1 MQIKKLQAT
10 MDKVAIGFSVLCAIH
25 CMILPVALTMIPILM
40 VTPLGS
46 ENFHQLMIWLV
57 LPTSS
62 LAFTLGC
69 RHHKDLGVIM
79 LGCIGLM
86 LIGLSAF
93 WVVHAWDE
101 TGERVITIL
110 GGLVL
115 AFAHFRNH
123 RLCRA
128 DDCES

>member
-25 CMILPVALTMIPILM
+25 CMALPVALTMIPILV

-69 RHHKDLGVIM
+69 RHHKDLVVIM

-115 AFAHFRNH
+115 AFAHVRNH